1 MRSLRAAR
9 LNHATGTPHD
19 IFQTIQ
25 EDELQST
32 DRRRS
37 SDTSSMDVRQPP
49 HKAATRKK
57 QTSPKPKGRPVKRRK
72 SSAKT
77 QGPSQWGA
85 QSDGNSSDE
94 GDYED
99 VEINIEALKIGD
111 TAAVGEYFER
121 QFKRIQ
127 QLNCKVIAK
136 AWIKVVE
143 PKKQSN
149 HPYNG
154 GKPDPGGKAD
164 PEKTKPDWWPAGL
177 RHKEPDHVKKDGMSF
192 QPRNHSSADTES

>member
-1 MRSLRAAR
+1 MD
-9 LNHATGTPHD
+9 T
-19 IFQTIQ
+19 FQTIP
-25 EDELQST
+25 EDEVQSV

-37 SDTSSMDVRQPP
+37 SDTSSMDVRQTPR
-49 HKAATRKK
+49 KAATRKK
-57 QTSPKPKGRPVKRRK
+57 QISPKPKSRPVKRRK
-72 SSAKT
+72 SNATT
-77 QGPSQWGA
+77 QGGSQWSA
-85 QSDGNSSDE
+85 QSDGNSSEE
-94 GDYED
+94 GDYQD
-99 VEINIEALKIGD
+99 GEINIEPLRIGD
-111 TAAVGEYFER
+111 TAAVDEYFDR

-177 RHKEPDHVKKDGMSF
+177 RHKEPDHVKKDGTSF
-192 QPRNHSSADTES
+192 QPCNLSSADTNPSQSGWACSCISSEI